1 MTKVGRFLRL
11 QFRSTLFPIQF
22 QSSYFNQFD
31 ILLYGITVLNGGT
44 MDSISVNKFRDNL
57 KSVVENVINQHE
69 PVKVTRRSGEDFVVI
84 SAEDWEREQES
95 LYVLQNKGLTQQIS
109 ESIETHAQG
118 KGRQATDG
126 ELNEILGL

>member
-1 MTKVGRFLRL
+1 
-11 QFRSTLFPIQF
+11 
-22 QSSYFNQFD
+22 
-31 ILLYGITVLNGGT
+31 